1 MALLGSCTMR
11 QTPNP
16 IPPDHRDGYTLG
28 GIALFALLPPLFVV
42 ALSVP
47 TLVLAAGLGALTAL
61 LAGRVTDRVRS
72 IRESVGGTVGR
83 TGAAKARPSE

>member
-1 MALLGSCTMR
+1 MR

-16 IPPDHRDGYTLG
+16 IPRDHRDGYTLG
-28 GIALFALLPPLFVV
+28 GIALFALLPPLAVV

-61 LAGRVTDRVRS
+61 LAGRVTDLVRP
-72 IRESVGGTVGR
+72 IRDAVGGSEGR
-83 TGAAKARPSE
+83 TGRTKTRASE